1 MTIIVALLDSDGVI
15 HMGGDSSASNDTDAI
30 DICGNEKIFHSYSFM
45 YGICGSF
52 RVMNVIRYI
61 FDPPAFTWYD
71 NDAPVEYMVKCF
83 VPMLIKVLRSNK
95 TLEKDNNVVSMDAT
109 MIVGFQGN
117 LFIVDSDF
125 QVRQLPPENFFAIG
139 SGAEAAKG
147 SLYTSYYNSTDAYE
161 SVEYA
166 LEASMEFSKSVKAP
180 LKYITSQNK
189 IEHVFS

>member
-1 MTIIVALLDSDGVI
+1 MAHENLDNQNTLYINVKTFYFFYKIVPYEINHVKIITYNMTIIVALLDSDGVI

-30 DICGNEKIFHSYSFM
+30 DICGNEKIFHSYSYM

-52 RVMNVIRYI
+52 RVMNIIRYI

-71 NDAPVEYMVKCF
+71 NDTPMHFMVQCF

-117 LFIVDSDF
+117 LFAVDSDF

-147 SLYTSYYNSTDAYE
+147 DR
-161 SVEYA
+161 
-166 LEASMEFSKSVKAP
+166 KSV
-180 LKYITSQNK
+180 
-189 IEHVFS
+189 V